1 MTQKDYLE
9 KMKKANTAAEVDKIY
24 WAYQE
29 DEQIAIDYHLD
40 RKITEFYNAWM
51 NLADD

>member
-9 KMKKANTAAEVDKIY
+9 KMKKANTATEVDKIY

-29 DEQIAIDYHLD
+29 DEKVEIDYKLD

-51 NLADD
+51 NLEAD